1 LVANHKDDSN
11 GELLPSNI
19 CWLRINRKGD
29 FWGLHYSLNGEQ
41 WRFIRCF
48 GLDLPSIVKVGF
60 GIAVARSC
68 CACRK
73 FIFAEFT
80 DARNLNV
87 CTHSNVTLG
96 VPL

>member
-60 GIAVARSC
+60 GIQAPLGDKC
-68 CACRK
+68 EGK
-73 FIFAEFT
+73 LDFITFSDQSVKNFR
-80 DARNLNV
+80 DVN
-87 CTHSNVTLG
+87 
-96 VPL
+96 